1 MSVHT
6 VFSIGGAHQE
16 FERKKRFISFNNDL
30 FVVDSFVGKGK
41 EEIQYLANKTGLKKW
56 QVVFA
61 IIGKPMHFVIA
72 IIGKPMHFVIAII
85 GSPCISFFQS

>member
-1 MSVHT
+1 LEEGTGPV
-6 VFSIGGAHQE
+6 VW
-16 FERKKRFISFNNDL
+16 KKKMFISFNNDL

-61 IIGKPMHFVIA
+61 IIGKPTHFVFS
-72 IIGKPMHFVIAII
+72 IIGKPMHFV
-85 GSPCISFFQS
+85 CQS